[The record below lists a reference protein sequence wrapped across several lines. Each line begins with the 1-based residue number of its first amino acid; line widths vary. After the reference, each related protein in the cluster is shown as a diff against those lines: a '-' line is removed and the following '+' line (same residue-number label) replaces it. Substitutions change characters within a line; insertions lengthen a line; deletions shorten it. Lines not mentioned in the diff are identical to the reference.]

1 MIKKIIVGIDFSEN
15 AQAALEVGCV
25 WADLLKVPLEVVHVH
40 QPYIPPLPESY
51 VALPDLLEDE
61 RATEHEKTRVHASL
75 AGHPARET
83 VAVGLPAEELL
94 RVADP
99 DSLLV
104 LGHERHS
111 ALAHLIRG
119 STTHRVLRAA
129 RCPVLIVPAPEH
141 PGREN

>member
-15 AQAALEVGCV
+15 AQVALEMGCM
-25 WADLLKVPLEVVHVH
+25 WADLLKVPLEVIHVH
-40 QPYIPPLPESY
+40 QSAIPPVPEGY
-51 VALPDLLEDE
+51 AALPDLPEDN
-61 RATEHEKTRVHASL
+61 RAEQHEKSRVRASL

-83 VAVGLPAEELL
+83 IAVGLPADELL
-94 RVADP
+94 RAADP

-119 STTHRVLRAA
+119 STTHRVLRRA

-141 PGREN
+141 HGREN